1 MPMNRVRRPAGIP
14 ALLTALLAGCA
25 TTGADLESARDS
37 WNGAR
42 YEAVVERWGPS
53 ARSTTLADGREVH
66 TWVSE
71 EGYGGSSGV
80 SVGVFGGSGGGGV
93 GAMIGLP
100 GTGGGA
106 PRRCER
112 TLTFR
117 DGSVAEQT
125 WLGHPAFCTSFRR
138 D

>member
-1 MPMNRVRRPAGIP
+1 MD
-14 ALLTALLAGCA
+14 
-25 TTGADLESARDS
+25 ADLESARNS

-42 YEAVVERWGPS
+42 YEAVVERWGPP
-53 ARSTTLADGREVH
+53 ARGTTLADGREVH

-71 EGYGGSSGV
+71 EGHGGSSAV
-80 SVGVFGGSGGGGV
+80 SVGVFGGSGGAGI

-100 GTGGGA
+100 GAGGA

-117 DGSVAEQT
+117 DGSVVEQT
-125 WLGHPAFCTSFRR
+125 WLGHSAFCTAFRR
-138 D
+138 E

>member
-1 MPMNRVRRPAGIP
+1 MSRAGYPAAAA
-14 ALLTALLAGCA
+14 ALLAALLAGCA
-25 TTGADLESARDS
+25 TTGADLESARRS
-37 WNGAR
+37 WDGAR
-42 YEAVVERWGPS
+42 YDAVVQRWGPP
-53 ARSTTLADGREVH
+53 ARSTTLADGRQVH

-71 EGYGGSSGV
+71 EAYEGSSSAV
-80 SVGVFGGSGGGGV
+80 SVGVFGGSGGAGV

-100 GTGGGA
+100 GAGGA

-117 DGSVAEQT
+117 DGVVVEQT
-125 WLGHPAFCTSFRR
+125 WLGHSAFCTSFRR